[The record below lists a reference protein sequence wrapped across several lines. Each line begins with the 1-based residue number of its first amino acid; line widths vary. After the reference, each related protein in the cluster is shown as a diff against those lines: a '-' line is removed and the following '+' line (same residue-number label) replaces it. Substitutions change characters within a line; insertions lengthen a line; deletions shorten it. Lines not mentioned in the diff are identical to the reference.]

1 MRWLGR
7 VGVSAR
13 AGWVVRV
20 VRVVRVRRIKVS
32 VRDRIEVRC

>member
-1 MRWLGR
+1 M
-7 VGVSAR
+7 AR
-13 AGWVVRV
+13 AGWGEVVRV